1 MFSSVVQHYNWQA
14 AAAVVLLTAAIITIG
29 KYLVFKVPAI
39 KRMRDINIEED
50 NKRLAQEKYP
60 AMIKKGKT
68 AGFAILFPFYFLVLP
83 FCATFE
89 HVSIVRVLLEIF
101 VILMVYDF
109 FYYLTHRFLLHAPH
123 DSRLGYFRR
132 VHAVHHQARDPS
144 WVDATYVHPL
154 EIAIG
159 VLLFL
164 GTIIAHAVV
173 AGPAHVASL
182 VVCFLAFHMINQVN
196 HTYFKLPYFPFR
208 TINWIVA
215 KHHVHHENMQKGNY
229 ATITLFYDRVFGT
242 LD

>member
-89 HVSIVRVLLEIF
+89 HVSIARVLLEIF

-154 EIAIG
+154 EIAIVSRRLEFG
-159 VLLFL
+159 STRPSQPHLISWVN
-164 GTIIAHAVV
+164 TCQ
-173 AGPAHVASL
+173 PAL
-182 VVCFLAFHMINQVN
+182 
-196 HTYFKLPYFPFR
+196 R
-208 TINWIVA
+208 TPANS
-215 KHHVHHENMQKGNY
+215 
-229 ATITLFYDRVFGT
+229 DRKRLNDDPGRCRWSMT
-242 LD
+242 STAAP

>member
-89 HVSIVRVLLEIF
+89 HVSIARVLLEIF

-109 FYYLTHRFLLHAPH
+109 
-123 DSRLGYFRR
+123 
-132 VHAVHHQARDPS
+132 
-144 WVDATYVHPL
+144 
-154 EIAIG
+154 
-159 VLLFL
+159 
-164 GTIIAHAVV
+164 
-173 AGPAHVASL
+173 
-182 VVCFLAFHMINQVN
+182 
-196 HTYFKLPYFPFR
+196 
-208 TINWIVA
+208 
-215 KHHVHHENMQKGNY
+215 
-229 ATITLFYDRVFGT
+229 
-242 LD
+242 